1 MARLVVKSGPR
12 AGDTIELVD
21 EAVLG
26 RENADVTIADPEISR
41 RHASIRPRESGVE
54 IEDLGSKNG
63 TWVAGVRIANVT
75 VVTQGGTL
83 LQVGETEIEI
93 ELETPDAD
101 ADAYAD
107 ADADATRVRQRP
119 PEQDTT
125 TVRAAVE
132 DRPAPATRPAAPV
145 AQPVAA
151 APFGAFRP
159 PEPRRRRGAA
169 TRLWLP
175 TVVSF
180 AAIGGTAVAL
190 VIYFAER

>member
-12 AGDTIELVD
+12 AGETIDLVD

-26 RENADVTIADPEISR
+26 REDADVTIADPEISR

-93 ELETPDAD
+93 DLETPAPE
-101 ADAYAD
+101 
-107 ADADATRVRQRP
+107 ADATRVRQRP
-119 PEQDTT
+119 PEQATT
-125 TVRAAVE
+125 SVRAAPE
-132 DRPAPATRPAAPV
+132 DRAAPATRPAAPV
-145 AQPVAA
+145 AQAVAV

-175 TVVSF
+175 SVVSF
-180 AAIGGTAVAL
+180 AAIGGTAAAL

>member
-12 AGDTIELVD
+12 AGETIELVD

-93 ELETPDAD
+93 DLETPD
-101 ADAYAD
+101 AD

-119 PEQDTT
+119 PEQETT

-132 DRPAPATRPAAPV
+132 DRAAPATRPAAPV
-145 AQPVAA
+145 AQPVAV

-175 TVVSF
+175 SVVSF